1 MRRSTLFSIVLGL
14 LVVGTVL
21 VAGCTGDRIE
31 QTAPAQPTVRTP
43 AATHT
48 LVTTAAAAQSKSS
61 VAPVTAMKTCAQL
74 GGDICTSGEDC
85 SGSYLNNAK
94 DSFSCCSKPCS
105 GTGTAVAVITIET
118 PGQSQTYVE
127 MGSISP

>member
-1 MRRSTLFSIVLGL
+1 MRRSTLLSIVLGM

-21 VAGCTGDRIE
+21 VSGCTGDRIE
-31 QTAPAQPTVRTP
+31 QTAPAQPTVRAP

-48 LVTTAAAAQSKSS
+48 LVTTAAAQVKSS
-61 VAPVTAMKTCAQL
+61 AAPSTAMKTCAQL
-74 GGDICTSGEDC
+74 GGDICTSVEDC
-85 SGSYLNNAK
+85 SGSWLNNAK

-105 GTGTAVAVITIET
+105 GTGTAGTVITIET
-118 PGQSQTYVE
+118 PGPSQTYGE